1 MSTKKDK
8 FTLKDKFY
16 MEIAL
21 DLAKSRHGLT
31 GSNPS
36 VGCVIVKKD
45 EIISIVEEKSLEMQ
59 MIDAYN
65 AGLEEL
71 EKNDVIYAARKFNE
85 AELLYPQSI
94 WAPRAALMAAYAYF
108 SQLYYDDT
116 ILELEKFLQKYKNH
130 PRRDY
135 AYYLLALSHYNLII
149 DETKDLEEILKA
161 EKYFKIIIKNY
172 PNTEF
177 AIDSEFKLE
186 LIQEI
191 LASKE
196 MYLARYYVDREK
208 WIPAINRFK
217 TVINDYET
225 TIYVEEALHR
235 LVELHY
241 KLGLVDE
248 SKKYASL
255 LGYNYQS
262 SEWYEESYKILNK
275 NYVKTANKKDLKKEQ
290 SILQKFK
297 DLLK

>member
-1 MSTKKDK
+1 MPLFYKIVILIFFLNLNSCTKKDEK
-8 FTLKDKFY
+8 
-16 MEIAL
+16 
-21 DLAKSRHGLT
+21 
-31 GSNPS
+31 
-36 VGCVIVKKD
+36 
-45 EIISIVEEKSLEMQ
+45 ISIVEEKSLETQ

-85 AELLYPQSI
+85 AELLYPQSV

-116 ILELEKFLQKYKNH
+116 IVELEKFLQKYKNH

-161 EKYFKIIIKNY
+161 EKYFQIIIKNY

-262 SEWYEESYKILNK
+262 SEWYEESYQILNK
-275 NYVKTANKKDLKKEQ
+275 NYVKTAKKENSEKEQ

>member
-1 MSTKKDK
+1 MPLFYKIVILIFFLNFNSCTKKDEK
-8 FTLKDKFY
+8 
-16 MEIAL
+16 
-21 DLAKSRHGLT
+21 
-31 GSNPS
+31 
-36 VGCVIVKKD
+36 
-45 EIISIVEEKSLEMQ
+45 ISIVEEKSLETQ

-65 AGLEEL
+65 EGLEEL

-85 AELLYPQSI
+85 AELLYPQSVC
-94 WAPRAALMAAYAYF
+94 APRAALMAAYAYF

-116 ILELEKFLQKYKNH
+116 IVELEKFLQKYKNH

-275 NYVKTANKKDLKKEQ
+275 NYVKRAKKGNSEKER

>member
-1 MSTKKDK
+1 MSLFYKIVILIFFLNLNSCTKKDEK
-8 FTLKDKFY
+8 
-16 MEIAL
+16 
-21 DLAKSRHGLT
+21 
-31 GSNPS
+31 
-36 VGCVIVKKD
+36 
-45 EIISIVEEKSLEMQ
+45 ISLVEEKSLEMQ

-65 AGLEEL
+65 EGLEEL

-161 EKYFKIIIKNY
+161 KQYFKIIIKNY

-262 SEWYEESYKILNK
+262 SEWYEESYQILNK
-275 NYVKTANKKDLKKEQ
+275 NYVKTAKKVDPEKER

>member
-1 MSTKKDK
+1 MPLFYKIVILIFFLNFNSCTKKDEK
-8 FTLKDKFY
+8 
-16 MEIAL
+16 
-21 DLAKSRHGLT
+21 
-31 GSNPS
+31 
-36 VGCVIVKKD
+36 
-45 EIISIVEEKSLEMQ
+45 ISIVEEKSLETQ

-116 ILELEKFLQKYKNH
+116 ILELEKFLKKYKNH

-161 EKYFKIIIKNY
+161 KQYFKIIIKNY

-275 NYVKTANKKDLKKEQ
+275 NYVKKVKKVDSEKER

>member
-1 MSTKKDK
+1 MSNLNKFIIIILFFLIFSCAKK
-8 FTLKDKFY
+8 
-16 MEIAL
+16 
-21 DLAKSRHGLT
+21 
-31 GSNPS
+31 
-36 VGCVIVKKD
+36 
-45 EIISIVEEKSLEMQ
+45 EEKIIVIEERSLEMQ

-65 AGLEEL
+65 EGLAEL

-85 AELLYPQSI
+85 AEILYPQSI

-108 SQLYYDDT
+108 SQLYYGDA
-116 ILELEKFLQKYKNH
+116 IVELEKFLDKYKNH

-135 AYYLLALSHYNLII
+135 AYYLLALCHYNQIV
-149 DETKDLEEILKA
+149 DETKDLNEILKSQ
-161 EKYFKIIIKNY
+161 EYFNLIIKNY

-177 AIDSEFKLE
+177 AIDSEFKLN

-217 TVINDYET
+217 RVINDYET

-248 SKKYASL
+248 SKKYAAL

-275 NYVKTANKKDLKKEQ
+275 NYVKKLNNKNLANED

>member
-1 MSTKKDK
+1 MPLFYKIVILIFFLNFNSCTKKDEK
-8 FTLKDKFY
+8 
-16 MEIAL
+16 
-21 DLAKSRHGLT
+21 
-31 GSNPS
+31 
-36 VGCVIVKKD
+36 
-45 EIISIVEEKSLEMQ
+45 ISIVEEKSLETQ

-65 AGLEEL
+65 TGLEEL
-71 EKNDVIYAARKFNE
+71 KKNDVIYAARKFNE
-85 AELLYPQSI
+85 AELLYPQSV

-116 ILELEKFLQKYKNH
+116 IVELEKFLQKYKNH

-161 EKYFKIIIKNY
+161 KKYFKIIINNY

-196 MYLARYYVDREK
+196 MYIARYYVDREK

-217 TVINDYET
+217 TVINEYET

-275 NYVKTANKKDLKKEQ
+275 NYVKTAKKVDSEKER

>member
-1 MSTKKDK
+1 MPLFYKIVILIFFLNFNSCTKKDEK
-8 FTLKDKFY
+8 
-16 MEIAL
+16 
-21 DLAKSRHGLT
+21 
-31 GSNPS
+31 
-36 VGCVIVKKD
+36 
-45 EIISIVEEKSLEMQ
+45 ISIVEEKSLEMQ

-65 AGLEEL
+65 EGLEEL
-71 EKNDVIYAARKFNE
+71 EKNDVIYAAKKFNE
-85 AELLYPQSI
+85 AELLYPQSV

-116 ILELEKFLQKYKNH
+116 IVELEKFLQKYKNH

-161 EKYFKIIIKNY
+161 KKYFKIIIKNY

-186 LIQEI
+186 LIEEI

-275 NYVKTANKKDLKKEQ
+275 NYDKTAKKVDPEKER

>member
-1 MSTKKDK
+1 MPLFYKIVILIFFLNFNSCTKKDEK
-8 FTLKDKFY
+8 
-16 MEIAL
+16 
-21 DLAKSRHGLT
+21 
-31 GSNPS
+31 
-36 VGCVIVKKD
+36 
-45 EIISIVEEKSLEMQ
+45 ISIVEEKSLEMQ

-85 AELLYPQSI
+85 AELLYPQSV

-161 EKYFKIIIKNY
+161 EKYFQIIIKNY

-275 NYVKTANKKDLKKEQ
+275 NYVKTAKKVDPEKER

>member
-1 MSTKKDK
+1 MPLFYKIVILIFFLNLNSCTKKDEK
-8 FTLKDKFY
+8 
-16 MEIAL
+16 
-21 DLAKSRHGLT
+21 
-31 GSNPS
+31 
-36 VGCVIVKKD
+36 
-45 EIISIVEEKSLEMQ
+45 ISIVEEKSLEMQ

-65 AGLEEL
+65 EGIEEL
-71 EKNDVIYAARKFNE
+71 KKNDVIYAARKFNE
-85 AELLYPQSI
+85 AELLYPQSV

-116 ILELEKFLQKYKNH
+116 IVELEKFLQKYKNH
-130 PRRDY
+130 SRRDY
-135 AYYLLALSHYNLII
+135 AYYLLALSHYNLIV

-161 EKYFKIIIKNY
+161 EEYFKIIIKNY

-275 NYVKTANKKDLKKEQ
+275 NYVKTAKKVDQEKER